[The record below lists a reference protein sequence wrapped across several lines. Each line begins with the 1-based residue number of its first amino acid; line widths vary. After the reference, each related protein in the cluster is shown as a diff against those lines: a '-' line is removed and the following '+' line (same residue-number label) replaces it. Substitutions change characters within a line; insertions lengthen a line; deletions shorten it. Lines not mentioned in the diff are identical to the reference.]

1 IILNSTT
8 QNIVFTYADSSGGFQ
23 GGDFTATSPNGNIQ
37 AFWFNS
43 ESGAC
48 FGSSICTAGGSGGLL
63 NISHDGLKPFIIG
76 DSSKNGTLGNVTTGT
91 FTLTPFKIIPKGVGT
106 FTLGN
111 IAISPSSGGGV
122 ELLEAPNNQNNQNNQ
137 NDQNNSN
144 NQNSNVRKLS
154 NEVEQKL
161 LGISTVL
168 KKQVD
173 RFLKEEKLDKAFE
186 AIEKAYISELGIF
199 LGETLKLP
207 TLTINQ
213 AQDILSDVSKR
224 SGSPSV
230 LIYPIML
237 NDRIEIIVIPPKELG
252 KPFHRYTNYAS
263 EEEII
268 TVLNDYRASLR
279 DTSSLDYL
287 EQAQKLYDWVMRPID
302 AQLQS
307 LKIET
312 VVFVMDSG
320 LRVIPPAS
328 LHDGKQFLVERYA
341 SANIPSL
348 RVTRLEERD
357 RKNTRVLAMGLT
369 EAREGLSALPAVE
382 VEIRT
387 IANQVLS
394 GTTFLDRDFTVNNL
408 QAQRGKAKYGIIH
421 LGTHGKFLQDRSNES
436 FVQFWDGKL
445 RSSQIPSLR
454 FDQPVIDMLTL
465 SACETAVG
473 NNLGISGLA
482 VESGARSILASLWTV
497 SDAGTAP
504 LMISFYKAFPDALSK
519 ATALRK
525 AQLDLIKGKVKI
537 VNNQIVGVEGLAA
550 IALPKG
556 TGNIDISHPFFWSS
570 FILVG
575 NWL

>member
-1 IILNSTT
+1 LNSTT

-137 NDQNNSN
+137 NDQNNPN

>member
-1 IILNSTT
+1 
-8 QNIVFTYADSSGGFQ
+8 
-23 GGDFTATSPNGNIQ
+23 
-37 AFWFNS
+37 
-43 ESGAC
+43 
-48 FGSSICTAGGSGGLL
+48 
-63 NISHDGLKPFIIG
+63 
-76 DSSKNGTLGNVTTGT
+76 
-91 FTLTPFKIIPKGVGT
+91 
-106 FTLGN
+106 
-111 IAISPSSGGGV
+111 
-122 ELLEAPNNQNNQNNQ
+122 
-137 NDQNNSN
+137 
-144 NQNSNVRKLS
+144 
-154 NEVEQKL
+154 
-161 LGISTVL
+161 
-168 KKQVD
+168 
-173 RFLKEEKLDKAFE
+173 
-186 AIEKAYISELGIF
+186 
-199 LGETLKLP
+199 
-207 TLTINQ
+207 
-213 AQDILSDVSKR
+213 
-224 SGSPSV
+224 
-230 LIYPIML
+230 LIYPILL
-237 NDRIEIIVIPPKELG
+237 NDRIEILVIPPKELG
-252 KPFHRYTNYAS
+252 KPFHRYTNYAN

-268 TVLNDYRASLR
+268 TVLTDYRASLR

-302 AQLQS
+302 SQLQA

-341 SANIPSL
+341 SANIPAL

-387 IANQVLS
+387 IGTQVLA
-394 GTTFLDRDFTVNNL
+394 GATFLDRDFTVNNM
-408 QAQRGKAKYGIIH
+408 QEQRGKAKYGILH
-421 LGTHGKFLQDRSNES
+421 LGTHGKFLQDRSKES
-436 FVQFWDGKL
+436 FIQFWDSRL
-445 RSSQIPSLR
+445 RASQIPRLR

-482 VESGARSILASLWTV
+482 IESGARSILASLWTV

-525 AQLDLIKGKVKI
+525 AQLDLLKRKVKI

-550 IALPKG
+550 ITLPKG
-556 TGNIDISHPFFWSS
+556 TGNVDISHPFFWSS